1 MGYEEA
7 GRVTMNLLTTQIY
20 FLTFTI
26 VLFAD
31 AQPVENLDGDANNSL
46 SIFAD
51 NNSTIP
57 KNPVPRRSTESET
70 IERAGEDLKN
80 QEIGRRV
87 GAAKL
92 LGKYRNSRTS
102 LLLVSALDDQSPL
115 VRRAAMVSLAE
126 HASNGFMVYNKSL
139 VEKIY

>member
-1 MGYEEA
+1 
-7 GRVTMNLLTTQIY
+7 MNLLTTQIY

-102 LLLVSALDDQSPL
+102 LLLVRCP
-115 VRRAAMVSLAE
+115 
-126 HASNGFMVYNKSL
+126 
-139 VEKIY
+139 